1 MMLFGL
7 GSAVVTLSGTRPQW
21 EHDAGLPEV
30 VEIAQTADRLGYDY
44 MTVGDHVAV
53 PPGLPR
59 GERFWDGIATFS
71 YLSAVTE
78 RLRFFPH
85 VLVMPLYHPLEM
97 AKRYGMVDML
107 SGGRLILGLGVGN
120 LEEEFVALNR
130 PFEGRGE
137 LADDF
142 LRALRAI
149 MGKRE
154 VSYSGTH
161 YDFDNLVIDP
171 HAVQEH
177 VPFWIGGHT
186 KRSLRRAID
195 LADGWVPPPMG
206 FKGPSPQELKQI
218 IEDNDLPPDFAI
230 VVNADRALDPIQKPD
245 ETREM
250 IELLESNGGTAMNVH
265 VVHESKSQYLEQ
277 LHAFAEVAGLN

>member
-7 GSAVVTLSGTRPQW
+7 GSAVVTLSGTRPKW